1 MRNDPDDASDVHIR
15 RATSADA
22 QGIALAHLDSIRSLG
37 PAYYPAD
44 VVETWSAGLRPDIYV
59 TAMDDGEA
67 FFVATGTLD
76 GDITVL
82 GFSTHRVDDAQ
93 DGASVYVRG
102 RAARRGIGTLLL
114 QHAEDH
120 ARAQG
125 ADSLQIQASLAGVE
139 FYKANGFE
147 EISRGE
153 ARLLTGRSMT
163 CVVMRKLLPRDAEV

>member
-44 VVETWSAGLRPDIYV
+44 VVETWSAGLRPDIYA

-82 GFSTHRVDDAQ
+82 QLDAHTDLRDTYCDTKWGHGCVSRRMGGVDRDTRF
-93 DGASVYVRG
+93 DLIERLHS
-102 RAARRGIGTLLL
+102 RRGW
-114 QHAEDH
+114 
-120 ARAQG
+120 
-125 ADSLQIQASLAGVE
+125 
-139 FYKANGFE
+139 
-147 EISRGE
+147 
-153 ARLLTGRSMT
+153 
-163 CVVMRKLLPRDAEV
+163 